1 MTKNLVPSLL
11 LDIFGFS
18 VDGLKGSPSH
28 CLSQFSQ
35 VFGPWIVRNCGIP
48 PFLRTNHD
56 KSISLPSIQ
65 ASVAALIRV
74 FHGKKPILMAT
85 VNTQISW
92 LNPNFYENKW
102 LSSQFFSMKFTISWW
117 KADIFMVKSRHFH
130 GEVPISLVPPDLVF
144 SGLPRELRRLGWLR
158 GAELAGTAGLV
169 PGGGKPCAADGGGFL
184 GWKLLIFRWV
194 FIDFFGYGSIPM
206 KIPNF

>member
-1 MTKNLVPSLL
+1 M
-11 LDIFGFS
+11 
-18 VDGLKGSPSH
+18 
-28 CLSQFSQ
+28 
-35 VFGPWIVRNCGIP
+35 NCSELWYP

-74 FHGKKPILMAT
+74 FHGKNPILMAT

-102 LSSQFFSMKFTISWW
+102 LSSQLNLDQIH
-117 KADIFMVKSRHFH
+117 IFMVKSRHFH

-144 SGLPRELRRLGWLR
+144 SGLPRELCRLGWLR

-169 PGGGKPCAADGGGFL
+169 PGGGKPCAAADGGSCGVETADFSLGFYRFL
-184 GWKLLIFRWV
+184 CV
-194 FIDFFGYGSIPM
+194 
-206 KIPNF
+206 

>member
-102 LSSQFFSMKFTISWW
+102 LSSQFFSMNSQFHGEKPTFSWW
-117 KADIFMVKSRHFH
+117 KADIFMAKSQFLWFPQTWFFQVYPESCAVSD
-130 GEVPISLVPPDLVF
+130 GCVELSWLELQGLSLAVASHVQQMEAVF
-144 SGLPRELRRLGWLR
+144 W
-158 GAELAGTAGLV
+158 
-169 PGGGKPCAADGGGFL
+169 GGNCWFFVGFL
-184 GWKLLIFRWV
+184 
-194 FIDFFGYGSIPM
+194 
-206 KIPNF
+206 